1 MLRAIHRPFVQSKK
15 YISRLKDLHDFSL
28 VFTHND
34 NYLLIGCMDY
44 PRCQETI
51 TFFLKRD

>member
-28 VFTHND
+28 VFTRND
-34 NYLLIGCMDY
+34 HYLLIGCQDY
-44 PRCQETI
+44 LRCHKTI
-51 TFFLKRD
+51 TIFLKRD